1 MLPGPSAV
9 PRVLQEQPSAA
20 LPSKDKL
27 AAHPIVWRVTYIQ
40 DVVDRLFTYKN
51 PGGDINNSDLELA
64 GGVLQHC
71 CAADC
76 YDVRVQTV
84 LSRTDN
90 SAGMWWTRKGSV
102 TCTSPP
108 AHLLRLQ
115 AVHQRHH
122 RYLPQHDFVSG
133 VDNDISDVSSRSS
146 ALSDNQLLAFL
157 NLHFPQSHPW
167 RLWTPPPDSVSAI
180 ISALRRK
187 TSPRASLQVEP
198 ALLMGTGQS
207 GRTFV

>member
-9 PRVLQEQPSAA
+9 PRVLQKQPSAA

-27 AAHPIVWRVTYIQ
+27 SAHPIIWRVPYPQ
-40 DVVDRLFTYKN
+40 DVVDCLVTYKN

-64 GGVLQHC
+64 GGVFQQC
-71 CAADC
+71 CAVYS
-76 YDVRVQTV
+76 YDVRERTV

-90 SAGMWWTRKGSV
+90 SSGMWWMRKGSA

-122 RYLPQHDFVSG
+122 RYVPRHDFFSG
-133 VDNDISDVSSRSS
+133 VDNDISEVLSRSL

-157 NLHFPQSHPW
+157 TLHFPQSQPW
-167 RLWTPPPDSVSAI
+167 RMWTPPPECVSAI
-180 ISALRRK
+180 LSAL
-187 TSPRASLQVEP
+187 Q
-198 ALLMGTGQS
+198 
-207 GRTFV
+207 